1 MTTPGPVVLATTGY
15 LPASTEPV
23 ATTRYLPA
31 SKATGSY
38 WVPTRINCIGASLRC
53 SAGMAPVIQEI
64 DQGGLA
70 ENAGLLVGD
79 SILSVFTAPSPESNM
94 VSKIEVVGIESDQ
107 LTHLLQA
114 GATSGRVILQVS
126 RTRGGTE
133 DVFLTEIITS
143 KPPLPKPP
151 SNLANFSARPHLSEN
166 DHAEFDGD
174 PAFAFPSPKGR
185 DKRRADEDAEERGNL
200 SLLAEKDAAYAT
212 RLADELEKKATEF
225 REKADKLAKLA
236 SEHRKDEIYEE
247 IARLSLPNTLR
258 DRSAFS
264 ARRTQM
270 LNITADAIPVIPVDP
285 RVKHLQK
292 VVDYSKDEAV
302 KGFMRRNRWLSLS
315 VADTESL
322 SSKVLRLNWVV
333 SLLSISIV
341 VSVIVLI
348 LSVAESEVV

>member
-1 MTTPGPVVLATTGY
+1 MTNPGPVVLATTGY

-31 SKATGSY
+31 SKPNPGSY
-38 WVPTRINCIGASLRC
+38 WVPTRINCIGVSLRC
-53 SAGMAPVIQEI
+53 SAGIAPVIQEI
-64 DQGGLA
+64 DRGGLA

-79 SILSVFTAPSPESNM
+79 SILSVFTAPSPDSNM

-133 DVFLTEIITS
+133 DVFLTEIITI
-143 KPPLPKPP
+143 KPPLPIPP
-151 SNLANFSARPHLSEN
+151 SHLTNLSARPHLSEN
-166 DHAEFDGD
+166 DAEFEGD

-212 RLADELEKKATEF
+212 RQADELEKKAKEL

-247 IARLSLPNTLR
+247 IARLSLPNATR
-258 DRSAFS
+258 DHSAFS

-315 VADTESL
+315 VADTGSL

-333 SLLSISIV
+333 SSLSISIV

>member
-1 MTTPGPVVLATTGY
+1 MSTTGPVVLATTGY

-107 LTHLLQA
+107 LTHLLVA

-143 KPPLPKPP
+143 KPPLPKPQ

-212 RLADELEKKATEF
+212 RQADALEKKAFEF

-258 DRSAFS
+258 DRSDFS

-348 LSVAESEVV
+348 LSVAQIQVV